1 MAEVAHI
8 PRYVSDLLQE
18 LERQFRAE
26 TEVQKEHGPDGSRYT
41 LAVLS
46 PRFNRMTWSERHD
59 RVWDIAKRMLNDEQL
74 FRVTILPLRP
84 KDVNGQ

>member
-1 MAEVAHI
+1 MAQIAHI
-8 PRYVSDLLQE
+8 PRYVSDLRQE

-26 TEVQKEHGPDGSRYT
+26 TDVQKERSSAGSRYT
-41 LAVLS
+41 VAVLS
-46 PRFNRMTWSERHD
+46 PRFDRMTWSERHD
-59 RVWDIAKRMLNDEQL
+59 RVWGVAKRMLNEEQL